1 MVLTPIAFRSMNTD
15 RGLIIAATAE
25 DFINYAHM
33 HLTKDELALDVE
45 TNEARKSMIWVVHE
59 WPLTE

>member
-1 MVLTPIAFRSMNTD
+1 MNTD